1 MSNHA
6 DGTAH
11 LLGVDVGGTFTDVVL
26 ADGRGGL
33 RIGKVLTT
41 PDDPRRGVLEGIR
54 AVLAEAG
61 IAPGAVSRFVHGT
74 TLATNVIL
82 QRTGGPVALVTT
94 EGFADVLRL
103 GREAR
108 VEDDRYDLR
117 FRPAT
122 PIVDARLT
130 FELRERVDAR
140 GDVLVTLD
148 GEAVDALV
156 ARVTAAAPNGVAVCL
171 LHAYA
176 NPDHERT
183 VAAALRTAMPGTTVA
198 CSSDIWPEPREY
210 ERAMTTVVS
219 ALVGPVME
227 QYLRGLERHLRELG
241 ITCPVEIMDSAGDVM
256 TAASA
261 AARPVTTVESGGAAG
276 VLAAGIVGQATG
288 AGDVISFDMGGTT
301 AKAGIV
307 RGGRPH
313 VAHDFQV
320 GGKGSF
326 GGARAGTGIPV
337 KVPVV
342 DLAEVGAGGGSIAV
356 VEGGGVLRVGP
367 GSAGAVPG
375 PACYGRGGEQPTV
388 TDADL
393 ILGYLDPTG
402 LAGGVDVSLPLARA
416 ALDRVAQPLG
426 LDTVQAARAIHDIV
440 NANMVAAI
448 RIVTVQRGIDPRQ
461 LTLVGF
467 GGAGPMHVARLAAAF
482 GIGTVVVPWGAGVAS
497 ALGLVSADLGAERF
511 RTLVRPV
518 AALAPDE
525 LERAFADLER
535 DARQEHDRAEGSD
548 DDGGRVHTTR
558 AARIR
563 VHAGR
568 PTTSTCRSARSR
580 RAPRSS
586 RRGSRSAT
594 ARRTASIRGP
604 TSS

>member
-1 MSNHA
+1 
-6 DGTAH
+6 
-11 LLGVDVGGTFTDVVL
+11 
-26 ADGRGGL
+26 
-33 RIGKVLTT
+33 
-41 PDDPRRGVLEGIR
+41 
-54 AVLAEAG
+54 
-61 IAPGAVSRFVHGT
+61 
-74 TLATNVIL
+74 
-82 QRTGGPVALVTT
+82 
-94 EGFADVLRL
+94 
-103 GREAR
+103 
-108 VEDDRYDLR
+108 
-117 FRPAT
+117 
-122 PIVDARLT
+122 
-130 FELRERVDAR
+130 
-140 GDVLVTLD
+140 
-148 GEAVDALV
+148 
-156 ARVTAAAPNGVAVCL
+156 
-171 LHAYA
+171 
-176 NPDHERT
+176 
-183 VAAALRTAMPGTTVA
+183 
-198 CSSDIWPEPREY
+198 
-210 ERAMTTVVS
+210 
-219 ALVGPVME
+219 
-227 QYLRGLERHLRELG
+227 
-241 ITCPVEIMDSAGDVM
+241 
-256 TAASA
+256 
-261 AARPVTTVESGGAAG
+261 
-276 VLAAGIVGQATG
+276 
-288 AGDVISFDMGGTT
+288 MGGTT

-367 GSAGAVPG
+367 HSAGAVPG

-393 ILGYLDPTG
+393 VLGYLDPTG

-535 DARQEHDRAEGSD
+535 DARKEHDRAEGSD

-558 AARIR
+558 AARMR
-563 VHAGR
+563 VRGQAHDLDVPLGPGTTSAAELTTRFAECYRAAYGVDPGADLQLTALRVPRGSHRREALAGASRPGKWCAAPLARRRCRRQPRRLVHRTRRLRADVGVRLDASRPGR
-568 PTTSTCRSARSR
+568 PSR
-580 RAPRSS
+580 RTGRGRGHGHDRRGAPRHPRP
-586 RRGSRSAT
+586 RR
-594 ARRTASIRGP
+594 RRAQPRPAPRGRL
-604 TSS
+604 T